1 MSNATTS
8 HTDPFHQANRM
19 SDVFESASLLAA
31 QQRAERA
38 TPSKGAP
45 HHQTHAQELTT
56 SPMGIAQPATAVSTV
71 ANSPGMARHI
81 LVVEDERDLAD
92 MLKIHLENAGY
103 TTDVVHDGRDA
114 LTMIQTQCPDLVL
127 LDLMLPGMHGT
138 EVARRVRT
146 DHTLARVPIVMLTA
160 KSQEKDELVGLD
172 LGADDYITKPF
183 SMKVLLARIDA
194 VLRRAEAA
202 AGAQVNRMGLSL
214 GPVDIDPEACEATY
228 GGEPIEL
235 TRTEFRILLVLVQAQ
250 GRVMSREAIM
260 RRAIGPGINITE
272 RTVDVHMTAIRRKL
286 KDAGELIKTV
296 RGVGYK
302 AVSP

>member
-1 MSNATTS
+1 
-8 HTDPFHQANRM
+8 
-19 SDVFESASLLAA
+19 
-31 QQRAERA
+31 
-38 TPSKGAP
+38 
-45 HHQTHAQELTT
+45 
-56 SPMGIAQPATAVSTV
+56 
-71 ANSPGMARHI
+71 MARHI
-81 LVVEDERDLAD
+81 LIVEDERDLAD
-92 MLKIHLENAGY
+92 TLKINLENAGY

-127 LDLMLPGMHGT
+127 LDLMLPGLHGT

-202 AGAQVNRMGLSL
+202 AATQTHRSTLTL
-214 GPVDIDPEACEATY
+214 GPVQIDPEACEAAY
-228 GGEPIEL
+228 EGEPIEL
-235 TRTEFRILLVLVQAQ
+235 TRTEFRILLVLVQSQ

-286 KDAGELIKTV
+286 REAGDLIKTV

-302 AVSP
+302 AVQPV